1 LVLLGSRQRAH
12 SYSSLATVNVAV
24 SQIPLAD
31 HIKILGVTLDKNLSM
46 NNHVNAVCKSIH
58 YHICALRHI
67 HSSISECGDAFPI
80 EGVLVATYLLSVE
93 ALPHCR
99 CGVANK
105 SFMV

>member
-1 LVLLGSRQRAH
+1 M
-12 SYSSLATVNVAV
+12 Y
-24 SQIPLAD
+24 
-31 HIKILGVTLDKNLSM
+31 
-46 NNHVNAVCKSIH
+46 VCMCVIQE
-58 YHICALRHI
+58 IGREERLRNDLFCVGL
-67 HSSISECGDAFPI
+67 CGDAFPI

>member
-1 LVLLGSRQRAH
+1 
-12 SYSSLATVNVAV
+12 
-24 SQIPLAD
+24 
-31 HIKILGVTLDKNLSM
+31 M
-46 NNHVNAVCKSIH
+46 NNVYAELRDYKS
-58 YHICALRHI
+58 AKQL
-67 HSSISECGDAFPI
+67 CGDAFPI